1 MEAKLVLEDG
11 AVFIGKSFGAEIETA
26 GEVVFTTAMTGY
38 PEAFTDPSYFG
49 QILVMTYPLIGNYG
63 VPDKT
68 NFQSGKMQISG
79 LAVTVN
85 CENPSHY
92 QNVKTLSS
100 WLKENK
106 VPAIEGIDTRAL
118 TQLLRSKGT
127 MLGKIIL
134 DKNKIDFYDPN
145 KENLVAKVS
154 VSKPKIF
161 RKNGSKKTVCLL
173 DCGYKR
179 AILENLLK
187 RGLTVWLTPWDF
199 DPFGKLSFDGM
210 VISNGPGD
218 PKVVKKTIAIVRKAI
233 KNKTPVLGICFGS
246 QILSL
251 AAGADTYKLKFG
263 HRSLNQP
270 VKDLN
275 SNKCFITSQNHG
287 FAVNLKS
294 LPSGFKEWFINLN
307 DGTCEGVISS
317 DGKMM
322 GVQFH
327 PEGCPGPTDTGWI
340 FDEFVDN
347 LKINR
352 LRP

>member
-1 MEAKLVLEDG
+1 MILEDG
-11 AVFIGKSFGAEIETA
+11 TIFSGKSFGAELNSA

-38 PEAFTDPSYFG
+38 VEALTDPSYKG

-68 NFQSGKMQISG
+68 NFQSEKMQISG

-92 QNVKTLSS
+92 QSVKPLSS
-100 WLKENK
+100 WLKESK

-118 TQLLRSKGT
+118 TQILRSKGT
-127 MLGKIIL
+127 MLGKIL
-134 DKNKIDFYDPN
+134 LNESKIKFYDPN

-154 VSKPKIF
+154 VSKPKLF
-161 RKNGSKKTVCLL
+161 EKKESKKTVCLL
-173 DCGYKR
+173 DCGYKK

-187 RGLTVWLTPWDF
+187 RGINVQVIPWNF
-199 DPFGKLSFDGM
+199 DPFGKFSFDGM

-218 PKVVKKTIAIVRKAI
+218 PKVVKETIAIAKKAV
-233 KNKTPVLGICFGS
+233 KNKTSVLGICFGN

-251 AAGADTYKLKFG
+251 GAGADTYKLKFG

-275 SNKCFITSQNHG
+275 SDKCFITSQNHG
-287 FAVNLKS
+287 FAVNPKS
-294 LPSGFKEWFINLN
+294 LPIDFKEWFLNLN

-327 PEGCPGPTDTGWI
+327 PEGCPGPTDTGWV
-340 FDEFVDN
+340 FDEFVRK
-347 LKINR
+347 L
-352 LRP
+352 